1 MNSQV
6 LRGISASE
14 RETRNAE
21 RETFLMND
29 AEFIRLIS
37 ERKVFAVVRA
47 ESAELALRA
56 AEAAIIGGI
65 KLIEVALV
73 MAGGFRVISDL
84 RHQFGD
90 RACIGAG
97 SVMTYEQ
104 IDRSIKSGAQFVAM
118 PHTSLALVE
127 ATRRHRIPA
136 IVGALTPTEVA
147 AAWSLGA
154 PLVTIFPSETMGG
167 ADYVRA
173 LASRMAGVRL
183 GAAGGVSTENIEEY
197 FAAGAFAVALGNS
210 LFKRGDVQ
218 NENYAAIAER
228 SRSILR
234 LAGLA

>member
-1 MNSQV
+1 
-6 LRGISASE
+6 
-14 RETRNAE
+14 
-21 RETFLMND
+21 MND

-37 ERKVFAVVRA
+37 ERRVFAVVRA
-47 ESAELALRA
+47 ESADMALRA
-56 AEAAIIGGI
+56 AEAAVNGGI

-73 MAGGFRVISDL
+73 MAGAFRVISDL

-97 SVMTYEQ
+97 SVMSYDQ
-104 IDRSIKSGAQFVAM
+104 IDRSIKSGAQFMAM
-118 PHTSLALVE
+118 PHTSVPLVE
-127 ATRRHRIPA
+127 ATRRHRVPA
-136 IVGALTPTEVA
+136 IIGALTPTEVA

-154 PLVTIFPSETMGG
+154 PLVTVFPSEPMGG

-183 GAAGGVSTENIEEY
+183 GAAGGISPDNVAEY
-197 FAAGAFAVALGNS
+197 FDAGAVAVAVGS
-210 LFKRGDVQ
+210 CLFKRGDVK

-228 SRSILR
+228 SRSILQ

>member
-1 MNSQV
+1 
-6 LRGISASE
+6 
-14 RETRNAE
+14 
-21 RETFLMND
+21 MND

-37 ERKVFAVVRA
+37 ERRVFAVVRA

-56 AEAAIIGGI
+56 AEAAINGGI

-73 MAGGFRVISDL
+73 MAGAFRVISDL

-97 SVMTYEQ
+97 SVMTYDQ

-118 PHTSLALVE
+118 PHTSVPLVE
-127 ATRRHRIPA
+127 AARRHRVPA
-136 IVGALTPTEVA
+136 IIGALTPTEVA

-154 PLVTIFPSETMGG
+154 PLVTVFPSEPMGG
-167 ADYVRA
+167 ANYVRA

-183 GAAGGVSTENIEEY
+183 GAAGGISPENVAEY
-197 FAAGAFAVALGNS
+197 FAAGAVAVAVGSS
-210 LFKRGDVQ
+210 LFKRGDVK

-228 SRSILR
+228 ARSILQ
-234 LAGLA
+234 LSGLA

>member
-1 MNSQV
+1 
-6 LRGISASE
+6 
-14 RETRNAE
+14 
-21 RETFLMND
+21 MND
-29 AEFIRLIS
+29 AEFIRLVS

-47 ESAELALRA
+47 ESAALALRA

-65 KLIEVALV
+65 KLVEVALV

-84 RHQFGD
+84 RRQFGD

-97 SVMTYEQ
+97 SVMSYEQ
-104 IDRSIKSGAQFVAM
+104 IDRAIKSGAQFMAM
-118 PHTSLALVE
+118 PHTSLPLVE
-127 ATRRHRIPA
+127 ATRRHHIPS

-154 PLVTIFPSETMGG
+154 PLVTVFPSEPMGG
-167 ADYVRA
+167 ANYMRA

-183 GAAGGVSTENIEEY
+183 AAAGGVSSENVEEY
-197 FAAGAFAVALGNS
+197 FAAGAFAVAIGS
-210 LFKRGDVQ
+210 CLFKRGDIQ

-228 SRSILR
+228 SRSILQ

>member
-1 MNSQV
+1 
-6 LRGISASE
+6 
-14 RETRNAE
+14 
-21 RETFLMND
+21 MND

-37 ERKVFAVVRA
+37 ERRVFAVVRA

-73 MAGGFRVISDL
+73 MAGAFRVISDL

-97 SVMTYEQ
+97 SVMSYDQ
-104 IDRSIKSGAQFVAM
+104 IDRSIKSGAQFMAM
-118 PHTSLALVE
+118 PHTNVPLVE
-127 ATRRHRIPA
+127 ATRRHRVPA
-136 IVGALTPTEVA
+136 IIGALTPTEVA

-154 PLVTIFPSETMGG
+154 PLVTVFPSEPMGG
-167 ADYVRA
+167 SNYVRA

-183 GAAGGVSTENIEEY
+183 GAAGGVSQENVAEY
-197 FAAGAFAVALGNS
+197 FAAGAFAIAVGS
-210 LFKRGDVQ
+210 CLFKRGDVQ

-228 SRSILR
+228 SRAILQ
-234 LAGLA
+234 LAGLG